1 VIGTHGRTG
10 VERVIFGST
19 AEKVVRMA
27 TCPVLSVREGGKEFV
42 HP

>member
-1 VIGTHGRTG
+1 
-10 VERVIFGST
+10 VIFGST

-27 TCPVLSVREGGKEFV
+27 PCPVLSVREGDKEKEFV